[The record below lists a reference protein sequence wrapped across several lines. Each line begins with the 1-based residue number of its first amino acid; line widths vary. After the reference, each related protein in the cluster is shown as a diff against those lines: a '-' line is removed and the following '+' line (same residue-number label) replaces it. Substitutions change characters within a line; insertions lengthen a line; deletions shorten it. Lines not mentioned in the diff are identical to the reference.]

1 MIAEAWDPTWPRR
14 PLSSR
19 PVPVCRPCAHD
30 EYSFPATRWRNLI
43 ENTWVAC
50 PLPLPPTIAPDAV
63 LHLPVLRLDGD
74 RVRAD
79 LAYTHR
85 VPKTARAGR
94 MVALGV
100 DWGLSTLLAAGAA
113 QLHDDGRITALG
125 SGAMF
130 RSAGVLAKQH
140 RLRRQGEKLHA
151 RLGCYQV
158 LIDGRRR
165 LGLPRNEVL
174 EARADS
180 MRDEIRRVSGR
191 RSNLNDALAWSA
203 ARWLADQAIAA
214 GATVICVEDLR
225 SMEAR
230 GMGRYIWHRIA

>member
-85 VPKTARAGR
+85 VPNTARAGH

-113 QLHDDGRITALG
+113 Q
-125 SGAMF
+125 
-130 RSAGVLAKQH
+130 
-140 RLRRQGEKLHA
+140 
-151 RLGCYQV
+151 
-158 LIDGRRR
+158 
-165 LGLPRNEVL
+165 
-174 EARADS
+174 
-180 MRDEIRRVSGR
+180 
-191 RSNLNDALAWSA
+191 
-203 ARWLADQAIAA
+203 
-214 GATVICVEDLR
+214 
-225 SMEAR
+225 
-230 GMGRYIWHRIA
+230 